1 MYLFSNRI
9 LIDIRGQMRGLV
21 LNFIGQTPG
30 ILTLIYL
37 SIMSSVVITCFD
49 KGLIWQMSLIL

>member
-21 LNFIGQTPG
+21 LNFIGQTLG

-49 KGLIWQMSLIL
+49 KGLI